1 MTLKGFYVSLL
12 VPWVLIFYK
21 MLSQEQTLVMPIRKQ
36 LKIGIKQAFLDASGT
51 YTIIFFNTSL
61 KKIPLC
67 FQEHGPS

>member
-36 LKIGIKQAFLDASGT
+36 LKIGIKQAFLDVSGT

-61 KKIPLC
+61 KKNTSM
-67 FQEHGPS
+67 FSRTWT